1 GAPTPPAAV
10 LDDPAA
16 VLDDRAA
23 VLDDPAA
30 LVEWPVLK
38 RLFLL
43 SFIWGWSFLFIK
55 VAVEGMTPT
64 TVAGGRVAL
73 GALVLHVVLH
83 ARGMKMPADRT
94 LWLHFSVVALVGSA
108 IPFTLLAWGEERIT
122 SALTAVTNASTPLF
136 TVLFGVAVL
145 RSRIR
150 GAQAAGLLLG
160 LAGVAVAAGVGGS
173 DLSSSSMAGVMAS
186 VGAGACYG
194 LSFAWSK
201 RHLMGIPPM
210 VAATG
215 QLTMAAVIMAP
226 FALATSAAEGI
237 DLTFSRAG
245 SILLLGLIGTGIAY
259 VINFGLIHDLG
270 PTRASLSTYIIPV
283 VAVLVGVVVLDEQFH
298 LRLLAGGALIVF
310 SVAIVHERLLAPTRV
325 PVAPLPLLMLLLL
338 VLGGCGTDDDDE
350 AATATTVAPPT
361 CDEPVDEAADPT
373 SSVHVL
379 PGAPEPEYTTDP
391 PTSGPHQAVGEVEP
405 VQSDP
410 MPRPVQVGVLES
422 GRVLVQY
429 GPDIDGEALTSLRA
443 VAGDEVVLAPNND
456 LPAPVVATAWLRK
469 MTCDGV
475 DTAAIERFVVDTAGL
490 PDESH
495 G

>member
-1 GAPTPPAAV
+1 
-10 LDDPAA
+10 
-16 VLDDRAA
+16 
-23 VLDDPAA
+23 
-30 LVEWPVLK
+30 LK

-64 TVAGGRVAL
+64 TVAGARVAL
-73 GALVLHVVLH
+73 GALVLHVFLRT
-83 ARGMKMPADRT
+83 RGVRMPADRN
-94 LWLHFSVVALVGSA
+94 LWLHFTVVALVGSA

-136 TVLFGVAVL
+136 TVVFGVLVL
-145 RSRIR
+145 QARIR

-173 DLSSSSMAGVMAS
+173 DLNSSSTAGVLAS

-226 FALATSAAEGI
+226 FAVTTSVTEGM
-237 DLTFSRAG
+237 DLTFNRVG
-245 SILLLGLIGTGIAY
+245 SILLLGLVGTGAAY

-270 PTRASLSTYIIPV
+270 PTRASLTTYIIPV
-283 VAVLVGVVVLDEQFH
+283 VAVLVGVVVLDEEFH
-298 LRLLAGGALIVF
+298 LRLLAGGALIVL
-310 SVAIVHERLLAPTRV
+310 SVAIVHERLLAPKRV
-325 PVAPLPLLMLLLL
+325 PPAPVAILLLLLLL
-338 VLGGCGTDDDDE
+338 VGCGSDDADDDASATTSTSS
-350 AATATTVAPPT
+350 AATTSTSTTSTTVDESV
-361 CDEPVDEAADPT
+361 CDEPVEEAPDPA

-379 PGAPEPEYTTDP
+379 PGGAEPQYTTDP
-391 PTSGPHQAVGEVEP
+391 PTSGPHQAVGEVEA
-405 VQSDP
+405 VQADP
-410 MPRPVQVGVLES
+410 IPRPRQVGILES
-422 GRVLVQY
+422 GRVLVQF
-429 GPDIDGEALTSLRA
+429 GPDLDAGARTALTAL
-443 VAGDEVVLAPNND
+443 AGDEVVVAPND
-456 LPAPVVATAWLRK
+456 ELPAPVVATAWLHK
-469 MTCDGV
+469 MTCTGV
-475 DTAAIERFVVDTAGL
+475 DAEALTAFADDWAGL
-490 PDESH
+490 PQESH